1 MQLALFIIFGGLALA
16 GAINLLAQ
24 KAPIHSALSLV
35 LVMGS
40 LAVLFL
46 LLGAEFIAFIQI
58 LVYAGAI
65 MVLFVFVIM
74 LLNAQPSES
83 SRGSRAARWLGLP
96 VAGLLGIILSALVAS
111 RYRRVPA
118 NMGQPMFH
126 IESIGEA
133 LFHQYLLPFEVTSV
147 LFLVGVTG
155 AVMLAARPEEQTRLE
170 PEGRRAEAKAI
181 SREKGAGA

>member
-16 GAINLLAQ
+16 GAINLLVQ

-35 LVMGS
+35 LVMGA

-74 LLNAQPSES
+74 LLNAQPSEPSRS
-83 SRGSRAARWLGLP
+83 SRIARWLGPP
-96 VAGLLGIILSALVAS
+96 VAGLLGIILAALVAS
-111 RYRRVPA
+111 RYHRVPA
-118 NMGQPMFH
+118 NMGQPMFQV
-126 IESIGEA
+126 EAIGNA

-147 LFLVGVTG
+147 LFLVGVAG
-155 AVMLAARPEEQTRLE
+155 AVMLASRPDEAAQNAPAGHL
-170 PEGRRAEAKAI
+170 AETEAI
-181 SREKGAGA
+181 SRKKGAGA